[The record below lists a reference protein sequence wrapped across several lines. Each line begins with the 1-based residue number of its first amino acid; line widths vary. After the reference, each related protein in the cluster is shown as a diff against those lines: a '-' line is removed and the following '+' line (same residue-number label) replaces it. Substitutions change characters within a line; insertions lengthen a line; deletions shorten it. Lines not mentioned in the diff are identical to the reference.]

1 MNKDMVSRIASSFF
15 CLSDSFSPFFLS
27 SLLSFFHIG
36 IDRNIS
42 EALLWYHKSAKD
54 GHMPSKIKI
63 CLLINEIN
71 SGNVQLP
78 EGQRGGM
85 TAEENAL
92 ISKVTNGGA
101 DSSQNSEQFEELVK
115 SLSFVASK
123 NGLDSPICPGSPSV
137 RSNTSFSSGKR
148 THSESSLLGIDEQ
161 LDPAVIAP
169 FNIQGMSSSKA
180 LFELGICY
188 EEGNGVEPDYALAL
202 QWYTQSALSPT
213 DRNDSTTTSSNGE
226 NQAAES
232 QFRLGL
238 YHEFGTNGAEKDIYT
253 SLSWYRQAASNG
265 HSIAQYKIGICYE
278 KGFANIEKNEQL
290 AIHYY
295 RQSSEQG
302 YAPAQHQLGLCLF
315 NGIGMMNGGK
325 NVKEAVRW
333 YQLSAEQGY
342 PPAINSLGFCYFHG
356 FSVNKNVKLAIK
368 LYKLAA
374 DNGYVIALNN
384 LGYCYMNG
392 LGVIKNE
399 VMAFRL
405 YKIAA
410 KQGYAPSQ
418 NNVGNCYFNG
428 TGITK
433 NIALAFGWYK
443 LSAAQEYT
451 TAQYNLGYCYEKGYN
466 EKGGNQIAGSGQVK
480 LAEALKLYHKAALK
494 GNRKAMIAI
503 RKFPKVTPKDIANL
517 D

>member
-1 MNKDMVSRIASSFF
+1 MQ
-15 CLSDSFSPFFLS
+15 LFLS
-27 SLLSFFHIG
+27 YTFSFLSLFLG
-36 IDRNIS
+36 IERNIS

-63 CLLINEIN
+63 CLLINEVN
-71 SGNVQLP
+71 SGNIQFP
-78 EGQRGGM
+78 EGQRGGVSSDG
-85 TAEENAL
+85 AE
-92 ISKVTNGGA
+92 
-101 DSSQNSEQFEELVK
+101 SSTGSEQFEELIK
-115 SLSFVASK
+115 SLSFVANN
-123 NGLDSPICPGSPSV
+123 NGVDSPCPGSPSV
-137 RSNTSFSSGKR
+137 RSNTSFSFSAGKR
-148 THSESSLLGIDEQ
+148 SNSESSLIGIDEV
-161 LDPAVIAP
+161 DPAVVAP

-188 EEGNGVEPDYALAL
+188 EEGNGVEPDSALAL
-202 QWYTQSALSPT
+202 QWYTQSALSMNGT
-213 DRNDSTTTSSNGE
+213 DRIENTGE

-238 YHEFGTNGAEKDIYT
+238 YHEFGTNGAEKDIHT
-253 SLSWYRQAASNG
+253 SLNWYRQAAGNG

-290 AIHYY
+290 AINYY

-315 NGIGMMNGGK
+315 NGIGIGK
-325 NVKEAVRW
+325 NIKEAVRW

-342 PPAINSLGFCYFHG
+342 PPAINSLGYCYFHG
-356 FSVNKNVKLAIK
+356 FSVNKNLKLAIK

-428 TGITK
+428 TGVTK
-433 NIALAFGWYK
+433 NIALAFGWYR

-451 TAQYNLGYCYEKGYN
+451 TAQYNLGYCFEKGYT
-466 EKGGNQIAGSGQVK
+466 EKGEIGQVK